1 MNSIMLKLL
10 KLQELEFDRTPS
22 EQEEKQMAELRAG
35 VPEPILGHY
44 SRLIARGK
52 KGVAVVRNQ
61 VCSGCQMRLPI
72 GTVNT
77 LMRNE
82 DIQLCD
88 SCGRYLY
95 LPETPVP
102 TDAPAPKPAKK
113 PRKKKAAADES
124 AAAV

>member
-1 MNSIMLKLL
+1 MLKLL

-22 EQEEKQMAELRAG
+22 AAEEKEMEELRAG
-35 VPEPILGHY
+35 VPEPVLGHY
-44 SRLIARGK
+44 DRLIARGK

-95 LPETPVP
+95 LPENPPAAET
-102 TDAPAPKPAKK
+102 PAPKAKK
-113 PRKKKAAADES
+113 PRKKKAAAES
-124 AAAV
+124 AESGA